1 MSDSDCRDTDKLPP
15 RMPSLVPPSD
25 HFRVAELGNALL
37 ALDTMAIYLRGELR
51 GQAAEVANE
60 IGTMMRRKQD
70 VFEARVT
77 GELDV
82 AKVERQQ
89 ILDKLDVLVSLVT
102 TLTESITEDHQKVV
116 SFMEWRTRFEKRHCE
131 ECVLEREAKEA

>member
-1 MSDSDCRDTDKLPP
+1 
-15 RMPSLVPPSD
+15 
-25 HFRVAELGNALL
+25 
-37 ALDTMAIYLRGELR
+37 MAVYLRGELR

-70 VFEARVT
+70 AFETRVT

-82 AKVERQQ
+82 AKDERQR

-102 TLTESITEDHQKVV
+102 TLTEGITADHQKLVD
-116 SFMEWRTRFEKRHCE
+116 FERWRERWGRRHCE
-131 ECVLEREAKEA
+131 TCLFESDTATAQEG